1 MWLSVRVCDLLDFIW
16 KMFFLDDFTIKWFG
30 VECALH
36 ARLNCIRTDTASMY
50 IFGAGLHYIS
60 HIYTLTTPTTRKI
73 FPVVQKCGCVC
84 FSIVVFCSSFAPNW
98 YVFNEIYTNLSIQ
111 SRELLAIIS
120 SGKIALDSIFSL
132 SLSFLFHPLFV
143 IQNVTFHAS
152 YADTTENNFQQYNLH
167 TQNAF
172 AIFCC
177 W

>member
-1 MWLSVRVCDLLDFIW
+1 MVAKDLVMFSQYIYLTVNYFMWLSVRVCDLLDFIW

-30 VECALH
+30 VECASH
-36 ARLNCIRTDTASMY
+36 ARLYCIRTDTASMY

-132 SLSFLFHPLFV
+132 SLFSLSPFV
-143 IQNVTFHAS
+143 CYTKCYISCIVRR
-152 YADTTENNFQQYNLH
+152 YNRK
-167 TQNAF
+167 
-172 AIFCC
+172 
-177 W
+177 